1 MPRNPSFIKALRL
14 KCLYCGT
21 VSLLKPGN
29 PLAFN
34 DGCAACNYKY
44 EREVG
49 YFSGASWMITYTV
62 AALSAMIA
70 GALMVWKYSDMG
82 DLVVAGVPAVFGAV
96 MALLFIPFGRSLWM
110 YVDHFFHPLTDA
122 DKLSP

>member
-1 MPRNPSFIKALRL
+1 MPRNPSLLKALRL
-14 KCLYCGT
+14 KCLYCGQ

-34 DGCAACNYKY
+34 EGCTSCNYKY

-49 YFSGASWMITYTV
+49 YFSGASWMITYSV
-62 AALSAMIA
+62 AGLVAMIA
-70 GALMVWKYSDMG
+70 GAYMVWKHSDLG
-82 DLVVAGVPAVFGAV
+82 DLVVAGVPALLGAV
-96 MALLFIPFGRSLWM
+96 IALVFIPFGRSIWM
-110 YVDHFFHPLTDA
+110 YIDHFFHPLTDA

>member
-1 MPRNPSFIKALRL
+1 MPRHPHLLNALRL
-14 KCLYCGT
+14 KCLYCGH

-29 PLAFN
+29 PLAFTS
-34 DGCAACNYKY
+34 GCAACNYKY

-62 AALSAMIA
+62 SALSAMIA
-70 GALMVWKYSDMG
+70 GAVMVWKYSDLG
-82 DLVVAGVPAVFGAV
+82 DLIVAGVPAFFGAV

-110 YVDHFFHPLTDA
+110 YIDHFFHPLTDA